1 MKNSEPFESQKYA
14 DLDCSVI
21 FQKDEKGGLLS
32 HSAKPKSQ
40 ELQIT
45 RKTECSHIYLSLRIH
60 VLFSSGARQGHRV
73 DSLISDMR
81 LFSATK
87 HAQRVLESFL
97 TNL

>member
-32 HSAKPKSQ
+32 HSAQVSGVTNHK
-40 ELQIT
+40 
-45 RKTECSHIYLSLRIH
+45 KTECSHIYLSLRIH

-87 HAQRVLESFL
+87 HVQRVLESF
-97 TNL
+97 